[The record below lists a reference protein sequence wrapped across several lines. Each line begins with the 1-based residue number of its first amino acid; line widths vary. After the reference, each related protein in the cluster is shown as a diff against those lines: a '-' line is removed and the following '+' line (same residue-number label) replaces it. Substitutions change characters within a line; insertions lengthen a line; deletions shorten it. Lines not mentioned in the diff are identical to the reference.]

1 MTDKISPGDF
11 QRIYKVVEE
20 KGGIVLAIVFVA
32 LLFGILFLSLWV
44 GQISKNTGVNTTD
57 LESRLIQLEE
67 EFQLADEVS
76 TEFLTDTC
84 SQLQFLDK
92 EIKKL
97 WDLSNKRNKVN
108 IQKIFTELEAIK
120 KQNRVVTQSLNQL
133 KASSVNSNNELK
145 ELNDIIRR
153 LNVES
158 EEFKAIAQ
166 QINALQRRMLVMDET
181 IQAFDNFRRQTNQ
194 SILKLKDELSK
205 YISNQENLES
215 NSLPIEN

>member
-1 MTDKISPGDF
+1 MTDKISPEDF
-11 QRIYKVVEE
+11 QRIYKVVED

-76 TEFLTDTC
+76 TEFLTDTGA
-84 SQLQFLDK
+84 QLQFLDK

-120 KQNRVVTQSLNQL
+120 KQNRLVTQSLNQL
-133 KASSVNSNNELK
+133 KASSVNTNKELK

-194 SILKLKDELSK
+194 SIVDIQTLINETKNSPQELTS
-205 YISNQENLES
+205 
-215 NSLPIEN
+215 P

>member
-1 MTDKISPGDF
+1 MTDKISPEDF
-11 QRIYKVVEE
+11 QRIYKVVED
-20 KGGIVLAIVFVA
+20 KGGIVVAIVFVA

-76 TEFLTDTC
+76 TEFLTDTGA
-84 SQLQFLDK
+84 QLQFLDK

-120 KQNRVVTQSLNQL
+120 KQNRLVTQSLNQL
-133 KASSVNSNNELK
+133 KASSVNANKELK

-194 SILKLKDELSK
+194 SIVDIQTLINESKNSPQELTS
-205 YISNQENLES
+205 
-215 NSLPIEN
+215 P

>member
-1 MTDKISPGDF
+1 MTDKISPEDF

-76 TEFLTDTC
+76 TEFLTDTGA
-84 SQLQFLDK
+84 QLQFLDK

-120 KQNRVVTQSLNQL
+120 KQNSVFNQSLKQL
-133 KASSVNSNNELK
+133 KASSVNASNELK

-153 LNVES
+153 LNIES

-194 SILKLKDELSK
+194 SIVDIQTLINESKNSPQELTS
-205 YISNQENLES
+205 
-215 NSLPIEN
+215 P

>member
-1 MTDKISPGDF
+1 MTDKISPEDF
-11 QRIYKVVEE
+11 QRIYKVVED

-76 TEFLTDTC
+76 TEFLTDTGA
-84 SQLQFLDK
+84 QLQFLDK

-108 IQKIFTELEAIK
+108 IQKIFTELDAIK
-120 KQNRVVTQSLNQL
+120 KQDRAVTQSLNQL
-133 KASSVNSNNELK
+133 RASSVNASKELK

-158 EEFKAIAQ
+158 EEFKDIAQ

-181 IQAFDNFRRQTNQ
+181 IQAFDNFRKQTNQ
-194 SILKLKDELSK
+194 SIVDIQTL
-205 YISNQENLES
+205 INES
-215 NSLPIEN
+215 NNSAQQLTSP

>member
-1 MTDKISPGDF
+1 MTEKISPEDF

-76 TEFLTDTC
+76 TEFLTDTGA
-84 SQLQFLDK
+84 QLQFLDK

-120 KQNRVVTQSLNQL
+120 KQNSVVAQSLNQL
-133 KASSVNSNNELK
+133 KASSVNANKELK

-194 SILKLKDELSK
+194 SIVDIQTLINESKNSPQELTS
-205 YISNQENLES
+205 
-215 NSLPIEN
+215 P

>member
-1 MTDKISPGDF
+1 MTDKISPEDF

-76 TEFLTDTC
+76 TEFLTDTGA
-84 SQLQFLDK
+84 QLQFLDK

-133 KASSVNSNNELK
+133 KASSVNANKELK

-166 QINALQRRMLVMDET
+166 QINVLQRRMLVMDET

-194 SILKLKDELSK
+194 SIVDIQTLINESKNSPQELTS
-205 YISNQENLES
+205 
-215 NSLPIEN
+215 P

>member
-1 MTDKISPGDF
+1 MTDKISPEDF

-76 TEFLTDTC
+76 TEFLTDTGA
-84 SQLQFLDK
+84 QLQFLDK

-108 IQKIFTELEAIK
+108 IQKIFTELEAIE
-120 KQNRVVTQSLNQL
+120 KQNRAVTQSLNQL
-133 KASSVNSNNELK
+133 KASSSKANKELK

-194 SILKLKDELSK
+194 SIVDIQTLINESKNSTQELTS
-205 YISNQENLES
+205 
-215 NSLPIEN
+215 P

>member
-1 MTDKISPGDF
+1 MTDKISPEDF
-11 QRIYKVVEE
+11 QRIYKVVED

-76 TEFLTDTC
+76 TEFLTDTGA
-84 SQLQFLDK
+84 QLQFLDK

-108 IQKIFTELEAIK
+108 IQKIFTELEAIE
-120 KQNRVVTQSLNQL
+120 KQNRAVTQSLNQL
-133 KASSVNSNNELK
+133 KASSSKANKELK

-166 QINALQRRMLVMDET
+166 QINALQRRMLVIDET

-194 SILKLKDELSK
+194 SIVDIQTLINESKNSTQELTS
-205 YISNQENLES
+205 
-215 NSLPIEN
+215 P

>member
-1 MTDKISPGDF
+1 MTDKISPEDF

-76 TEFLTDTC
+76 TEFLTDTGA
-84 SQLQFLDK
+84 QLQFLDK

-120 KQNRVVTQSLNQL
+120 KQNRAVTQSLNQL
-133 KASSVNSNNELK
+133 RASSVNASKELK

-153 LNVES
+153 LNIES

-194 SILKLKDELSK
+194 SIVDIQTLINESKNSPQELTS
-205 YISNQENLES
+205 
-215 NSLPIEN
+215 P

>member
-1 MTDKISPGDF
+1 MTDKISPEDF

-57 LESRLIQLEE
+57 LESRLIQLDE

-76 TEFLTDTC
+76 TEFLTDTGA
-84 SQLQFLDK
+84 QLQFLDK

-120 KQNRVVTQSLNQL
+120 KQNSAVTQSLNQL
-133 KASSVNSNNELK
+133 RASSVNASKELK

-194 SILKLKDELSK
+194 SIVDIQTLINESKNSPQELTS
-205 YISNQENLES
+205 
-215 NSLPIEN
+215 P

>member
-1 MTDKISPGDF
+1 MTDKISPEDF
-11 QRIYKVVEE
+11 QRIYKVVED

-76 TEFLTDTC
+76 TEFLTDTGA
-84 SQLQFLDK
+84 QLQFLDK

-108 IQKIFTELEAIK
+108 IQKIFTELDAIK
-120 KQNRVVTQSLNQL
+120 KQDRDVTQILNQL
-133 KASSVNSNNELK
+133 RASSVNASKELK

-194 SILKLKDELSK
+194 SIVDIQTLINESKNSPQELTS
-205 YISNQENLES
+205 
-215 NSLPIEN
+215 P

>member
-1 MTDKISPGDF
+1 MTDKISPEDF
-11 QRIYKVVEE
+11 QRIYKVVED
-20 KGGIVLAIVFVA
+20 KGGIVVAIVFVA

-76 TEFLTDTC
+76 TEFLTDTGA
-84 SQLQFLDK
+84 QLQFLDK

-108 IQKIFTELEAIK
+108 IQKIFTELEAIE
-120 KQNRVVTQSLNQL
+120 KQNRAVTQSLNQL
-133 KASSVNSNNELK
+133 KASSSKANKELK

-194 SILKLKDELSK
+194 SIVDIQTLINESKNSTQELTS
-205 YISNQENLES
+205 
-215 NSLPIEN
+215 P

>member
-1 MTDKISPGDF
+1 MTDKISPENF
-11 QRIYKVVEE
+11 QRIYKVVED

-76 TEFLTDTC
+76 TEFLTDTGA
-84 SQLQFLDK
+84 QLQFLDK

-108 IQKIFTELEAIK
+108 IQKIFTELDALK
-120 KQNRVVTQSLNQL
+120 KQDRDVTQSLNQL
-133 KASSVNSNNELK
+133 RASSVNASKELK

-194 SILKLKDELSK
+194 SIVDIQTLINESKNSPQELTS
-205 YISNQENLES
+205 
-215 NSLPIEN
+215 P

>member
-1 MTDKISPGDF
+1 MTDKISPEDF
-11 QRIYKVVEE
+11 RRIYKVVEE
-20 KGGIVLAIVFVA
+20 KGGIVVAIVFVA

-76 TEFLTDTC
+76 TEFLTDTGA
-84 SQLQFLDK
+84 QLQFLDK

-108 IQKIFTELEAIK
+108 IQKIFTELETIK
-120 KQNRVVTQSLNQL
+120 KQNNVVTQSLNQL
-133 KASSVNSNNELK
+133 KASSVNASKELK
-145 ELNDIIRR
+145 ELNDIISR

-194 SILKLKDELSK
+194 SIVDIQTLINESKNSPQELTS
-205 YISNQENLES
+205 
-215 NSLPIEN
+215 P

>member
-1 MTDKISPGDF
+1 MTDKISPEDF
-11 QRIYKVVEE
+11 QRIYKVVED
-20 KGGIVLAIVFVA
+20 KGGIVLAIVFVV

-76 TEFLTDTC
+76 TEFLTDTGA
-84 SQLQFLDK
+84 QLQFLDK

-120 KQNRVVTQSLNQL
+120 KQNSVVTQSLNQL
-133 KASSVNSNNELK
+133 KASSVNANKELK

-153 LNVES
+153 LNVKS

-194 SILKLKDELSK
+194 SIVDIQTLINESKNSSQELTS
-205 YISNQENLES
+205 
-215 NSLPIEN
+215 P

>member
-1 MTDKISPGDF
+1 MTDKISPEDF

-76 TEFLTDTC
+76 TEFLTDTGA
-84 SQLQFLDK
+84 QLQFLDK

-133 KASSVNSNNELK
+133 KASSVNFNKELK

-194 SILKLKDELSK
+194 SIVDIQTLINETKNSPQELTS
-205 YISNQENLES
+205 
-215 NSLPIEN
+215 P

>member
-1 MTDKISPGDF
+1 MTEKISPEDF

-20 KGGIVLAIVFVA
+20 KGGIVLALVFVA
-32 LLFGILFLSLWV
+32 ILFGILFLSLWV

-67 EFQLADEVS
+67 EFELADEVS
-76 TEFLTDTC
+76 TEFLTDTGA
-84 SQLQFLDK
+84 QLQFLDK

-108 IQKIFTELEAIK
+108 IQKIFTELEEIK
-120 KQNRVVTQSLNQL
+120 KQNMAVSRNLNQL
-133 KASSVNSNNELK
+133 KASSSNASKELK
-145 ELNDIIRR
+145 NLNDIIKR

-166 QINALQRRMLVMDET
+166 QIDALQRRMLVLDET
-181 IQAFDNFRRQTNQ
+181 IQAFDNFRKQTNQ
-194 SILKLKDELSK
+194 SIVDIQTLINETNNNAQQLTS
-205 YISNQENLES
+205 
-215 NSLPIEN
+215 P

>member
-1 MTDKISPGDF
+1 MTDKISPEDF
-11 QRIYKVVEE
+11 QRIYKVVED
-20 KGGIVLAIVFVA
+20 KGGIVVAIVFVA

-76 TEFLTDTC
+76 TEFLTDTGA
-84 SQLQFLDK
+84 QLQFLDK

-120 KQNRVVTQSLNQL
+120 KQNSAVTQSLNQL
-133 KASSVNSNNELK
+133 RVSSVNASKELK

-194 SILKLKDELSK
+194 SIVDIQTLINESKNSPQELTS
-205 YISNQENLES
+205 
-215 NSLPIEN
+215 P

>member
-1 MTDKISPGDF
+1 MTDKISPEDF
-11 QRIYKVVEE
+11 QRIYKVVED

-76 TEFLTDTC
+76 TEFLTDTGA
-84 SQLQFLDK
+84 QLQFLDK

-108 IQKIFTELEAIK
+108 IQKIFTELDAIK
-120 KQNRVVTQSLNQL
+120 KQDRAVTQSLNQL
-133 KASSVNSNNELK
+133 RASSVNASKELK

-194 SILKLKDELSK
+194 SIVDIQTLISESKNSPQELTS
-205 YISNQENLES
+205 
-215 NSLPIEN
+215 P

>member
-1 MTDKISPGDF
+1 MTDKISPEDF
-11 QRIYKVVEE
+11 QRIYKVVED
-20 KGGIVLAIVFVA
+20 KGGIVIAIVFVA

-76 TEFLTDTC
+76 TEFLTDTGA
-84 SQLQFLDK
+84 QLQFLDK

-108 IQKIFTELEAIK
+108 IQKIFTELDAIK
-120 KQNRVVTQSLNQL
+120 KQDRAVTQSLNQL
-133 KASSVNSNNELK
+133 RASSVNASKELK

-194 SILKLKDELSK
+194 SIVDIQTLINESKNSPQELTS
-205 YISNQENLES
+205 
-215 NSLPIEN
+215 P

>member
-1 MTDKISPGDF
+1 MTDKISPEDF

-76 TEFLTDTC
+76 TEFLTDTGA
-84 SQLQFLDK
+84 QLQFLDK

-108 IQKIFTELEAIK
+108 IQKIFTELDAIK
-120 KQNRVVTQSLNQL
+120 KQDRAVTQSLNQL
-133 KASSVNSNNELK
+133 RASSVNASKELK

-194 SILKLKDELSK
+194 SIVDIQTLINESKNSSQELTS
-205 YISNQENLES
+205 
-215 NSLPIEN
+215 P

>member
-1 MTDKISPGDF
+1 MTDKISPEDF
-11 QRIYKVVEE
+11 QRIYKVVED

-76 TEFLTDTC
+76 TEFLTDTGA
-84 SQLQFLDK
+84 QLQFLDK

-120 KQNRVVTQSLNQL
+120 KQNNAVTQNLNQL
-133 KASSVNSNNELK
+133 RASSVNASKELK

-166 QINALQRRMLVMDET
+166 QINALQRRILVMDET

-194 SILKLKDELSK
+194 SIVDIQTLINESKNSPQELTS
-205 YISNQENLES
+205 
-215 NSLPIEN
+215 P